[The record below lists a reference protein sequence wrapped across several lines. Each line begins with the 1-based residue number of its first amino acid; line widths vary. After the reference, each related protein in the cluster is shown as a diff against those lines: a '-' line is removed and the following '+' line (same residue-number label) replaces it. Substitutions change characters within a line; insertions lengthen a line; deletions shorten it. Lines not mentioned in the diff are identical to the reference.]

1 MSCAVDTAWH
11 KRGFDSLTSHT
22 FFMSKAKYGKKVVKA
37 LVGHRTCGTCKWW
50 MRNRPGLPIRK
61 HRCVLNHFGSARLM
75 ECKSGVQGIKELSEG
90 GTPVDYLEGDGD
102 NTMIAHIKS
111 DLNITMKKRF
121 DRNHVV
127 KNIGKSLY
135 ALQGKKLSRSVIMH
149 IQKCLKYAFAKNQRN
164 KEGLEKN
171 LKALIPHQFG
181 DHSLC
186 FPRFCGFRRTSSN
199 EKYTHKSLP
208 YKAALKDDELQS
220 KLKKLFKP
228 VIANAEQYADLG
240 SSQQCEHAN
249 REVTLRA
256 PKSLHYGNSESLDF
270 RVAATTAFINEGR
283 SYVSE
288 VNMAAGISPGTFSV
302 KYAAKQMKRRK
313 RVQLKSQLPSTK
325 RRRVTLK
332 QECVITQ
339 GANEV
344 LEGTT
349 YESGIGHTTNVD
361 VEQLPEAVPR
371 GKFAT
376 VSAGKEATV
385 ITFDLETTDLIR
397 GGKMPHITQIA
408 ASDME
413 TGKGFSTY
421 VLPKVPISTTAQQ
434 VTGIIVNNSGTMTVN
449 GKQVQPET
457 VQFAVDKFCKWLS
470 GFPNVFLVA
479 TYGRRFDFPVFSSA
493 LINIQCEAQFFN
505 CVSGLIDSLPVFK
518 KAFPGQSSYKQEE
531 LAKTFL
537 HSSYEAHNAIEDVK
551 VLGKLVSHT
560 KMKIQELAR
569 FSFPPSAVHNLLLFN
584 KEKAKHIKT
593 LHSLLAQGVMKM
605 SIAEKI
611 AGSGLNLGHLRKIF
625 QRDGED
631 GLRNTFTYKNSEG
644 QPRVTDVKKTLDN
657 VIPKLVLFLNKD

>member
-1 MSCAVDTAWH
+1 
-11 KRGFDSLTSHT
+11 
-22 FFMSKAKYGKKVVKA
+22 
-37 LVGHRTCGTCKWW
+37 
-50 MRNRPGLPIRK
+50 
-61 HRCVLNHFGSARLM
+61 
-75 ECKSGVQGIKELSEG
+75 
-90 GTPVDYLEGDGD
+90 
-102 NTMIAHIKS
+102 
-111 DLNITMKKRF
+111 
-121 DRNHVV
+121 
-127 KNIGKSLY
+127 
-135 ALQGKKLSRSVIMH
+135 MH
-149 IQKCLKYAFAKNQRN
+149 IQKCLKYAFAKNQGN

-199 EKYTHKSLP
+199 EKYTHTSLP

-220 KLKKLFKP
+220 KLKKLFNP
-228 VIANAEQYADLG
+228 VITNAEQYADLG

-249 REVTLRA
+249 RKVTLMA

-288 VNMAAGISPGTFSV
+288 TFKAGLQFQCCKFVLYFSVNIAAGISPGTFSV

-332 QECVITQ
+332 QERVIAQ

-376 VSAGKEATV
+376 VSAGREATV

-479 TYGRRFDFPVFSSA
+479 HNGRRFDFPVFSSA
-493 LINIQCEAQFFN
+493 LINIKCEAQFFN

-537 HSSYEAHNAIEDVK
+537 HSSYEAHDAIEDVK

-560 KMKIQELAR
+560 KRKIQELAR
-569 FSFPPSAVHNLLLFN
+569 FSFPPSAGHNLLLFN

-611 AGSGLNLGHLRKIF
+611 AGSGLNLGHLRKTI
-625 QRDGED
+625 
-631 GLRNTFTYKNSEG
+631 SA
-644 QPRVTDVKKTLDN
+644 
-657 VIPKLVLFLNKD
+657 